1 MRIITAS
8 ATEPG
13 EDITN
18 AVRPNF
24 SGHADRAG
32 IELSLKSIN
41 HVMYKKKEL
50 LLVGT
55 ESSHTSSRQR
65 SHALLSVSRGIIF
78 TMFTRKL
85 VDSLCK

>member
-41 HVMYKKKEL
+41 HVMYKRKKSYQLHYTKAVEFITDDH
-50 LLVGT
+50 G
-55 ESSHTSSRQR
+55 QR
-65 SHALLSVSRGIIF
+65 LAH
-78 TMFTRKL
+78 M
-85 VDSLCK
+85 